1 MEDKKTKITK
11 EKWLR
16 KQDND
21 KKNDELFNEQFKEAF
36 GHYPVS
42 KNKKHGSGN
51 SATKRHKRRKK

>member
-1 MEDKKTKITK
+1 MKDKKTAVVK

-21 KKNDELFNEQFKEAF
+21 RKVDEVFNEKFKEAF
-36 GHYPVS
+36 GHYPDS
-42 KNKKHGSGN
+42 KTKKHGSGN